1 VKFLK
6 EKEVLNLFEKWNNA
20 LLTRDPSKVAKLYA
34 KSAVLIPTISNKIRH
49 NHTEIQD
56 YFQNFMSLNP
66 DGRIIEFNIRIFND
80 IVVNSG
86 IYNFYIDRNG
96 QRVDVGAR
104 FTFVYK
110 KFNNQWLIV
119 EHHSSFLPE

>member
-1 VKFLK
+1 MK